1 MRDAARIDT
10 EIPIIIE
17 IIRIPR
23 VSRYIKATMLVAGVL
38 LYTGCYTR
46 VKNYC
51 DVRVCVV
58 RAKIKEGQC
67 IGYYQI

>member
-1 MRDAARIDT
+1 MRRGIDT

-46 VKNYC
+46 AKIYC
-51 DVRVCVV
+51 GVRVWSMQ
-58 RAKIKEGQC
+58 R
-67 IGYYQI
+67 